1 MHKFSAEDANK
12 LKVLILDSSEFTQAI
27 IRKNCYTMG
36 IHNVTLASSP
46 DKAARI
52 FKKQKFNL
60 VIIDFDSELKDNYV
74 ELFKHI
80 RESNTKVCTVF
91 ISSNHTKRNIAE
103 MIQIEAEDII
113 LKPFT
118 LKVLSQRIF
127 ANAQNIIMTL
137 KLRKLISEGNHQE
150 VLESIYELEKHF
162 NTGQIRG
169 WLYKVKIQAMLE
181 LKMYKNIESFCRF
194 LLVNNEA
201 EWIRTYLA
209 ESLISTRRYKE
220 ALQEVL
226 ICKRKHP
233 SSIKAT
239 LLLGDIYDNLGNTDE
254 AYKCYK
260 EVTGCCPDYIKA
272 CLAISKIDAKEMKYE
287 QAIDSYEKIISLL
300 EKRLQSYPDIYVE
313 MANLKR
319 DYAESKIKVPMIDA
333 IKESIKYLN
342 RGYENFPESKVI
354 HVNQALF
361 KVIHLHEAGEN
372 QKALSLLNRTYVE
385 HKEFIENNSDSM
397 ISIMFLYLGLC
408 HKDMANNLVERMKMK
423 MGVHETYSQIRKKL
437 EEKNARRLK
446 LKNYVENAQNE
457 ITELIANDK
466 LYDALKKIDD
476 LLEKK
481 PKIQSLQNL
490 AVKISY
496 KMAKQYNFNNS
507 SVRECMRC
515 IYRAEKHV
523 TNDSVISS
531 IKSVKQSIQKRL
543 QVVAA

>member
-1 MHKFSAEDANK
+1 
-12 LKVLILDSSEFTQAI
+12 
-27 IRKNCYTMG
+27 
-36 IHNVTLASSP
+36 
-46 DKAARI
+46 
-52 FKKQKFNL
+52 
-60 VIIDFDSELKDNYV
+60 
-74 ELFKHI
+74 
-80 RESNTKVCTVF
+80 
-91 ISSNHTKRNIAE
+91 
-103 MIQIEAEDII
+103 
-113 LKPFT
+113 
-118 LKVLSQRIF
+118 
-127 ANAQNIIMTL
+127 
-137 KLRKLISEGNHQE
+137 
-150 VLESIYELEKHF
+150 
-162 NTGQIRG
+162 
-169 WLYKVKIQAMLE
+169 
-181 LKMYKNIESFCRF
+181 
-194 LLVNNEA
+194 
-201 EWIRTYLA
+201 
-209 ESLISTRRYKE
+209 
-220 ALQEVL
+220 
-226 ICKRKHP
+226 
-233 SSIKAT
+233 
-239 LLLGDIYDNLGNTDE
+239 
-254 AYKCYK
+254 
-260 EVTGCCPDYIKA
+260 
-272 CLAISKIDAKEMKYE
+272 
-287 QAIDSYEKIISLL
+287 
-300 EKRLQSYPDIYVE
+300 
-313 MANLKR
+313 
-319 DYAESKIKVPMIDA
+319 
-333 IKESIKYLN
+333 
-342 RGYENFPESKVI
+342 
-354 HVNQALF
+354 
-361 KVIHLHEAGEN
+361 VIHLHEAGEN

-523 TNDSVISS
+523 TNESVISS